1 MRADTLWILSLTA
14 STRWS
19 VVGQHFSPITSY
31 ACSLASLGNLSSL
44 WQEFSWNGYLVVT
57 SQIDYFS
64 CSCLWV
70 WDMSFH
76 CIALHCLTYYTD
88 NRYSTTTHL
97 HCPNN
102 NIWLIYNIKLSPA
115 RRMQQRLN
123 VVISALLVLV
133 LNIAVT
139 AGRDGRGTVGVS
151 KECFYRFDIEHF
163 LLLGW
168 YVSGVDCQQ
177 STTII
182 ELCRGAFCLRL

>member
-1 MRADTLWILSLTA
+1 
-14 STRWS
+14 
-19 VVGQHFSPITSY
+19 
-31 ACSLASLGNLSSL
+31 
-44 WQEFSWNGYLVVT
+44 
-57 SQIDYFS
+57 
-64 CSCLWV
+64 
-70 WDMSFH
+70 MSFH

-139 AGRDGRGTVGVS
+139 AGRDGGGTVGVS
-151 KECFYRFDIEHF
+151 KECFIDLILNIFYYWVDMCLVWTVNSQQQ
-163 LLLGW
+163 LLNC
-168 YVSGVDCQQ
+168 VAVPSDSDCKIRERSNEPVMSSQLATQ
-177 STTII
+177 FKCFNFVWLDRL
-182 ELCRGAFCLRL
+182 ELDRNVNQDERRKF